1 MEKHHRKHLFIFFIT
16 LLLVLSAGAAVLC
29 AYMYVSGRVPAA
41 ANAAASDTDGKSVSA
56 FWEKA
61 DIRDVPGWGAS
72 AESESEN
79 TADTEAADPETED
92 SQVIE
97 DDDDS
102 ITFTF
107 AGDILFDPSYAAGAA
122 IAARGIENCFDD
134 KALDIMKSADIFM
147 LNNEFTYT
155 TAAQPLPDKKYTFK
169 ADPSSAD
176 NLRKI
181 GTDIVALANNHIFD
195 YQEQGLLDTLDTL
208 DGIGMT
214 HVGAGRNLAEAS
226 KAAYY
231 TCGDF
236 TIAILN
242 ATQIEGY
249 ENPPTR
255 GATDTLPGVF
265 RCYDPTLLYQTV
277 TEVSQKADFV
287 IVYIHWG
294 TESTTVLDANQTEH
308 AKGLAAAGCDLVVG
322 DHPHVLQGIQYV
334 DGMPVIYSLGN
345 YLFTSYDRDTGVLQ
359 AQFSPS
365 EKKMTSLRFV
375 PMLQSGTAVRTLSG
389 TEKERVLQDMRKI
402 STAAIDE
409 DGYITEN

>member
-1 MEKHHRKHLFIFFIT
+1 ML
-16 LLLVLSAGAAVLC
+16 GAY
-29 AYMYVSGRVPAA
+29 AYINVGMPSA
-41 ANAAASDTDGKSVSA
+41 ANAAASDSEKDETQV

-61 DIRDVPGWGAS
+61 DIRDVPGWSDS
-72 AESESEN
+72 AAEED
-79 TADTEAADPETED
+79 TADTAQAADTADPELSD
-92 SQVIE
+92 AQIIE

-107 AGDILFDPSYAAGAA
+107 AGDILFDPSYAAGSA

-134 KALDIMKSADIFM
+134 EALDIMKSADVFM

-155 TAAQPLPDKKYTFK
+155 TATEPLSDKKYTFK
-169 ADPSSAD
+169 ADPSTAV
-176 NLRKI
+176 NLQKI

-214 HVGAGRNLAEAS
+214 HVGAGRNLEEAA

-255 GATDTLPGVF
+255 GATDTQAGVF

-277 TEVSQKADFV
+277 AEVRQKADFV

-294 TESTTVLDANQTEH
+294 TESTTVLDAIQTEH
-308 AKGLAAAGCDLVVG
+308 ASGLAAAGCDLVVG

-359 AQFSPS
+359 AEFSPS
-365 EKKMTSLRFV
+365 EKKMISLRFV
-375 PMLQSGTAVRTLSG
+375 PMLQSGTAVHTLSG
-389 TEKERVLQDMRKI
+389 TEKERVLEQMRAI